1 MPIFV
6 ISLNHSTEKHE
17 TETMESVNKQINTP
31 AKSWTCRVE
40 GRHTPKVDY
49 CSELKSWVQR
59 AILEAE
65 RNKDFNKKDQ
75 LLSLLKDL

>member
-1 MPIFV
+1 
-6 ISLNHSTEKHE
+6 
-17 TETMESVNKQINTP
+17 MESVNKQINTP
-31 AKSWTCRVE
+31 VKSWTCRVE
-40 GRHTPKVDY
+40 GRHTPKIDY
-49 CSELKSWVQR
+49 YSELKSWVQR